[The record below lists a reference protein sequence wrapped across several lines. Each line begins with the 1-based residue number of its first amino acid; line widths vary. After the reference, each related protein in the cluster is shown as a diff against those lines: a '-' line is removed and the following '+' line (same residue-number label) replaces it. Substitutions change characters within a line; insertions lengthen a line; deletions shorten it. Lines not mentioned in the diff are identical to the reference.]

1 MIDLVSLVI
10 GLCAGL
16 VVMGIIAD
24 KVNKRQ
30 VEALRKEIETDSNN
44 YYAAVSALEG
54 QVQELER
61 ELSVQRNV
69 AKTLS
74 ENNQRLLKSNQQLK
88 KAKRPNDETITYMVS
103 LYGNW
108 FDRSQEDYNLSPS
121 DFIKKYWK

>member
-1 MIDLVSLVI
+1 MIDLVSFVI

-24 KVNKRQ
+24 KANKRQ

>member
-1 MIDLVSLVI
+1 MFNLVSFVI

-30 VEALRKEIETDSNN
+30 VEDLRKKLEVDSNN

-54 QVQELER
+54 QVQELEQ

>member
-1 MIDLVSLVI
+1 MIDLVSFVI

-30 VEALRKEIETDSNN
+30 VEDLRKKLEVDGNN

-54 QVQELER
+54 QVRELEQ

-108 FDRSQEDYNLSPS
+108 LDRSQEDYNLSPS

>member
-24 KVNKRQ
+24 KSNKSQ
-30 VEALRKEIETDSNN
+30 IEDLRKRIEADSSN
-44 YYAAVSALEG
+44 YYTAVSALEG

-108 FDRSQEDYNLSPS
+108 FDRGREDYHLSPS
-121 DFIKKYWK
+121 EFIIKYWE

>member
-1 MIDLVSLVI
+1 MIDLVSFVI

-30 VEALRKEIETDSNN
+30 VEDLRKKLEVDSNN

-54 QVQELER
+54 HVQELEQ

>member
-1 MIDLVSLVI
+1 MI
-10 GLCAGL
+10 GLVLSFCAGL
-16 VVMGIIAD
+16 VVMGVIAD
-24 KVNKRQ
+24 KNNKRQ
-30 VEALRKEIETDSNN
+30 IEDLRKKIEVDGNN

-54 QVQELER
+54 QVYELEQ

-108 FDRSQEDYNLSPS
+108 FDRSQEDYHLSPS

>member
-1 MIDLVSLVI
+1 MIDLVSFVI

-30 VEALRKEIETDSNN
+30 VEDLRKKLEVDSNN

-54 QVQELER
+54 QVRELEQ

-74 ENNQRLLKSNQQLK
+74 ENNQRLLKSNQQFK

>member
-1 MIDLVSLVI
+1 MFDLISFVI
-10 GLCAGL
+10 GFCAGL

-24 KVNKRQ
+24 KNNKRQ
-30 VEALRKEIETDSNN
+30 VEDLRKKIEVDGNN
-44 YYAAVSALEG
+44 YYEAVSALEG

-108 FDRSQEDYNLSPS
+108 FDRGQEDMHLSPS
-121 DFIKKYWK
+121 EFIKKHWK

>member
-1 MIDLVSLVI
+1 MFNLVSFVI

-30 VEALRKEIETDSNN
+30 VEDLRKKLEVDSNN

-54 QVQELER
+54 QVQELEQ

-74 ENNQRLLKSNQQLK
+74 EINQRLLKSNQQLK

-121 DFIKKYWK
+121 DFIKKYWE

>member
-1 MIDLVSLVI
+1 MIDLVSFVI
-10 GLCAGL
+10 GFCAGL

-30 VEALRKEIETDSNN
+30 VENLRKKIEVDGNN

-88 KAKRPNDETITYMVS
+88 KAIRPNDETITYMVS

>member
-1 MIDLVSLVI
+1 MFNLVSFVI

-30 VEALRKEIETDSNN
+30 VEDLRKKLEVDSNN

-54 QVQELER
+54 QVQELEQ

-121 DFIKKYWK
+121 DFIKKYWE